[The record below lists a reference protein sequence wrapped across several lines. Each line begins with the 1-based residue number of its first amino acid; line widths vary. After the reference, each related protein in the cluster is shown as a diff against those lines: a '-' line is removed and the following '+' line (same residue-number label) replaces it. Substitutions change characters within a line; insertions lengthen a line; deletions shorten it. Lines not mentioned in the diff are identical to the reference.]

1 MDVGNE
7 DIKSA
12 GARQGDAEV
21 EADDWLWPPP
31 AGKTPKEKWI
41 VFCHLSRRD
50 ISVIKW
56 QPGPVKCATSPVNG
70 AGKPATHRGGD
81 EPMMDGWAVVG
92 SSVPSLNKECPR
104 SSEVRK
110 WQRSH
115 RVTLL
120 G

>member
-31 AGKTPKEKWI
+31 AGKTPKEKRR

-70 AGKPATHRGGD
+70 AGNPATHCRGD
-81 EPMMDGWAVVG
+81 EPMMDGRMDGWADG
-92 SSVPSLNKECPR
+92 R
-104 SSEVRK
+104 SSGRLFPLE
-110 WQRSH
+110 QRASA
-115 RVTLL
+115 
-120 G
+120 